1 METCE
6 ACLAGNVLVGICEVL
21 VGLERRVG
29 VVGVAKA
36 AAGWPP
42 VSGGGDGGGAQVS
55 SLLYVVGG
63 FSVFPSKSWL

>member
-1 METCE
+1 METRE
-6 ACLAGNVLVGICEVL
+6 ACLAGNVLVGVCEVL

-36 AAGWPP
+36 AGWAP
-42 VSGGGDGGGAQVS
+42 VSGGGDGGGGQVS

-63 FSVFPSKSWL
+63 FSVFPPKSWL